1 MAPSVDG
8 VVLQQTTKEVTA
20 VLVHLKKLLRVR
32 NLLCS
37 PFLRLATE
45 TILHILSFVMADMD
59 SCYWGYSRAWTSIYS
74 TCHRIHKIMCGATEL
89 WWKVDCARGGGAH
102 FAFMRSKGDPE
113 VIVSDLH
120 RVSDQRIA
128 GIERILD
135 YWRDGQ
141 KFKGHR
147 LHTFEFSG
155 TPSSFTHFSWI
166 LERPLPRLERLK
178 LIVADPL
185 DDDWIDLDIDFEPPN
200 PVALELPMDMALQV
214 LDLRNVILPWSSHLF
229 LFTGL
234 RELHLNFR
242 GCDPVVTIPEDELF
256 GIFDASPQLERLS
269 LLQVGHEVPVEDG
282 ILLPPKRILQL
293 PNLSFLKVEN
303 SPEVVK
309 YTLTYMG
316 LPVIASLEIRS
327 HIPPNVGQISDLLF
341 PDDRLQAR
349 LFQNPATFAVRTVGK
364 EGPDTSIEIE
374 IGSIKLRI
382 DFPYG
387 TGQFGRD
394 VVMAC
399 IPQLVPP
406 SVTTLKL
413 DYTGLH
419 EQGWREFFRSHPEVR
434 SIECT
439 EFCGIPVPRLLWDA
453 LSPGGEDNTGALCPK
468 LESIVITSYT
478 DEVVFTPLIDCLQT
492 RQNAGFKL
500 RLLEVVDSHQLM
512 PYGFAAEFGPLVE
525 VVDTGK
531 PNPYEKRVS
540 PVPVREFCVC

>member
-1 MAPSVDG
+1 MAPSVDEAA
-8 VVLQQTTKEVTA
+8 LQQTTKEVTA

-45 TILHILSFVMADMD
+45 TILHILSFVMADID
-59 SCYWGYSRAWTSIYS
+59 RWYRGYSHVWTSIYS

-89 WWKVDCARGGGAH
+89 WWKVDCAHGGAAH
-102 FAFMRSKGDPE
+102 FAFMRSNRDPE

-120 RVSDQRIA
+120 PVSGRRVA
-128 GIERILD
+128 GIEQILD
-135 YWRDGQ
+135 YWRDEQ

-155 TPSSFTHFSWI
+155 TPSSFDHFSWI

-178 LIVADPL
+178 LIVADSL
-185 DDDWIDLDIDFEPPN
+185 DDDWIDLDPDFEPPN

-214 LDLRNVILPWSSHLF
+214 LNLRNVILPWSSHLF

-234 RELHLNFR
+234 RELHLNFKA
-242 GCDPVVTIPEDELF
+242 CDPVVTIPEDELF

-269 LLQVGHEVPVEDG
+269 LVEVGHEIQVEDG

-293 PNLSFLKVEN
+293 PNLAFLKVDN

-327 HIPPNVGQISDLLF
+327 YIHPNVGQISDLLF

-364 EGPDTSIEIE
+364 EGPDASIEIE

-382 DFPYG
+382 DFPHG
-387 TGQFGRD
+387 TGRFGRD

-399 IPQLVPP
+399 IPQQVPP
-406 SVTTLKL
+406 SITTLKL
-413 DYTGLH
+413 EYTELH
-419 EQGWREFFRSHPEVR
+419 EYGWREFFRSHPEVR

-439 EFCGIPVPRLLWDA
+439 EFCGIPVSRPLWDA
-453 LSPGGEDNTGALCPK
+453 LSPGGEEVAGVLCPK
-468 LESIVITSYT
+468 LESIVIMSHT
-478 DEVVFTPLIDCLQT
+478 DEVAFTPLLDCLQT

-500 RLLEVVDSHQLM
+500 KLLRVVDLHRLM
-512 PYGFAAEFGPLVE
+512 PYGFAEEFSPLVE
-525 VVDTGK
+525 VVEAGK
-531 PNPYEKRVS
+531 PDRHEKRVS
-540 PVPVREFCVC
+540 PVPMSELCVC